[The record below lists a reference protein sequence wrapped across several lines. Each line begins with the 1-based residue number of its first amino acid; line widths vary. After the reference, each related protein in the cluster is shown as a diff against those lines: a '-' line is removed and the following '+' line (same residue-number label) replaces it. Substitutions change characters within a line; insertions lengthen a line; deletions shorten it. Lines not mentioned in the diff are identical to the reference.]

1 MDASVTKLK
10 LLHIFV
16 IPYHFSTD
24 MRENTVISGHQEIRT
39 LYAPNNV
46 VYPDSISVN
55 LINAPGN
62 STVQCDCGH
71 INCPLCNLLMNL
83 ELSEQFY
90 K

>member
-1 MDASVTKLK
+1 MTTFFFL
-10 LLHIFV
+10 FC
-16 IPYHFSTD
+16 STD

-39 LYAPNNV
+39 LFAPNNV

-55 LINAPGN
+55 LVNAPGN

-71 INCPLCNLLMNL
+71 INCPLCNLMMNL
-83 ELSEQFY
+83 ELSEQTFY